1 MSEEGAARLRWRC
14 RRGMKELDLLLG
26 EWLEQKWPEATARR
40 RESFAWLLEQQD
52 PDLAHWLLGGARPAD
67 NEHAALVD
75 EIVRRRD

>member
-1 MSEEGAARLRWRC
+1 MSGEVTARLRWRC

-26 EWLEQKWPEATARR
+26 EWLEQRWPDAPPRR

-67 NEHAALVD
+67 REHAALVD